1 MCTIPGRHDNGGALG
16 VKFLGMLAHGIH
28 LAAWIGSFVLDIEM
42 DLQQVSQ
49 LPAIDLKRLQRDC
62 DWVKQRMPSLQA

>member
-1 MCTIPGRHDNGGALG
+1 MCTIPGRHDDGGALG

-42 DLQQVSQ
+42 DLQ
-49 LPAIDLKRLQRDC
+49 
-62 DWVKQRMPSLQA
+62 